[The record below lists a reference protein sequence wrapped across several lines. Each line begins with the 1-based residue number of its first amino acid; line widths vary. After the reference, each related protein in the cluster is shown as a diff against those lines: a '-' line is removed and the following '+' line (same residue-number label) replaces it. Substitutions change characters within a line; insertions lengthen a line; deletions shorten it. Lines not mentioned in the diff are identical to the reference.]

1 MRLVPVN
8 VGGAGAE
15 AAGEKVG
22 QDDKLYFQYEISSFV
37 KEATI
42 KKKKQRHKDFK
53 GAVNR

>member
-1 MRLVPVN
+1 MPVN